1 MSRVAPPHLTSH
13 RNDSAFA
20 SATLWVSALSAVFAL
35 FQSSVAAAVESEAA
49 QNNASASPIKRIEK
63 NLRDM
68 GGKAIDGAAEISS
81 LALSLIGV
89 DYKFGG
95 NTPEQGLDCSGFVR
109 YVFQHA
115 TGISLPRTSREQA
128 TVGKSIERDEL
139 QPGDLVFF
147 NTRRLQFSH
156 VGVYL
161 GENRFVHSPSK
172 GGAVEVVEMDNSYW
186 KKVFNGARRVIGGDH
201 HQGAKVVATKRGKNN
216 VRSASGGTST
226 VALNAPTEAVAT
238 TTSAAAPT
246 HLDIN
251 SLPMATTYPITA
263 ADK

>member
-1 MSRVAPPHLTSH
+1 MSRAAPPHPTSH
-13 RNDSAFA
+13 RSDSAFA
-20 SATLWVSALSAVFAL
+20 SATLWVSALSVVFAL
-35 FQSSVAAAVESEAA
+35 FQSSVAAAVESDAA
-49 QNNASASPIKRIEK
+49 QNNASASPIKRIGK

-115 TGISLPRTSREQA
+115 TGINLPRTSREQA
-128 TVGKSIERDEL
+128 TVGKSVEKDEL

-172 GGAVEVVEMDNSYW
+172 GGAVEVVEMDNNYW

-201 HQGAKVVATKRGKNN
+201 HQGAKVVAAKRGKNST
-216 VRSASGGTST
+216 RSASGSANA
-226 VALNAPTEAVAT
+226 VALNAPAEVVAT
-238 TTSAAAPT
+238 TTSSPAPT
-246 HLDIN
+246 IVDIN
-251 SLPMATTYPITA
+251 SLPMATTYPISA